1 MLNCGWWELVIAIK
15 CPNSQDEE
23 GEDKPMDEELLSLK
37 ESMGDI
43 EDLYPNSRCQLRQ
56 NISGGLFTLPSRDS
70 IKGYPRVIPC
80 RDL

>member
-1 MLNCGWWELVIAIK
+1 MLNCGWWELVIVIK
-15 CPNSQDEE
+15 CPNSRDEE
-23 GEDKPMDEELLSLK
+23 REDKPMDEELLSLM

-43 EDLYPNSRCQLRQ
+43 EDLYPNSRCQLSQ
-56 NISGGLFTLPSRDS
+56 NISGVLTTLSSRDL